1 MFKPIIGGKIF
12 KVGHDI
18 DTDQIYPGRYLY
30 LTLPNEIAVHAMEDI
45 ISDFS
50 KKIAGE
56 DWIIVAGKNFGCG
69 SSREH
74 APRALLCAGVKA
86 IVAESFGRIFYRN
99 AINVGLPV
107 VKCLDIIKKTH
118 QGNLIKINLQ
128 DGLITLYNPDREI
141 SFEKYPAQ
149 LLSILKS
156 GGLISYM
163 KKYRKYSHLIGKLD
177 N

>member
-1 MFKPIIGGKIF
+1 MFKPIIGGKVF
-12 KVGHDI
+12 KVGNDI

-56 DWIIVAGKNFGCG
+56 DWILVAGKNFGCG

-107 VKCLDIIKKTH
+107 VKCLDIIKKVN
-118 QGNLIKINLQ
+118 QSDSIKINLK
-128 DGLITLYNPDREI
+128 DGLITLYNPEREI
-141 SFEKYPAQ
+141 SFEKYPQQ
-149 LLSILKS
+149 LLMILKS
-156 GGLISYM
+156 EGLILYM
-163 KKYRKYSHLIGKLD
+163 KKYGKY
-177 N
+177 NT

>member
-107 VKCLDIIKKTH
+107 VKCSDIIKKTH
-118 QGNLIKINLQ
+118 LGNLIKINLQ
-128 DGLITLYNPDREI
+128 DGLITLYNPEREI
-141 SFEKYPAQ
+141 SFEKYPQQ
-149 LLSILKS
+149 LLMILKS
-156 GGLISYM
+156 EGLIPYM
-163 KKYRKYSHLIGKLD
+163 KKYGKY
-177 N
+177 NT

>member
-1 MFKPIIGGKIF
+1 MFKPIIGGKVF
-12 KVGHDI
+12 KVGNDI

-99 AINVGLPV
+99 AINIGLPV
-107 VKCLDIIKKTH
+107 VKCLDIIKKVN
-118 QGNLIKINLQ
+118 QSDSIKINLK
-128 DGLITLYNPDREI
+128 DGLITLYNPEREI
-141 SFEKYPAQ
+141 SFEKYPQQ
-149 LLSILKS
+149 LLMILKS
-156 GGLISYM
+156 EGLIPYM
-163 KKYRKYSHLIGKLD
+163 KKYGKY
-177 N
+177 NT

>member
-1 MFKPIIGGKIF
+1 MFKPIIGGKVF
-12 KVGHDI
+12 KVGNDI

-107 VKCLDIIKKTH
+107 VKCLDIIKKVN
-118 QGNLIKINLQ
+118 QSDSIKINLK
-128 DGLITLYNPDREI
+128 DGLITLYNPEREI
-141 SFEKYPAQ
+141 SFEKYPQQ
-149 LLSILKS
+149 LLMILKS
-156 GGLISYM
+156 EGLIPHM
-163 KKYRKYSHLIGKLD
+163 KKYGKY
-177 N
+177 NT